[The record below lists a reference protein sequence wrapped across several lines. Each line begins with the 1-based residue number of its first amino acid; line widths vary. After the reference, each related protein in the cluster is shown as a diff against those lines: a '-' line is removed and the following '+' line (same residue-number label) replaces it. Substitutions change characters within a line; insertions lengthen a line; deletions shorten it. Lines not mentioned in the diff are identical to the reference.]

1 MKPTGAFEHLVSRR
15 TVWSSSMP
23 DQVKPVHRKRTAVIG
38 GLVAG
43 AVAITAVVIAVPWAL
58 AGQGV
63 ADLRADTNR
72 DGVVDLDG
80 RSDVEGKGEWTE
92 ERGAIFLPNIGDS
105 AGRGKPSD
113 PANAGLS
120 DAELAAIHDAND
132 NVPRATENF
141 APLRTMPIADLDDE
155 ATGTVALA
163 GVGAD
168 KARLFLER
176 DGEWV
181 FVDEGVQ
188 LSREEL
194 AAGLV
199 LGIDGRDVIRP
210 GEWDGKVTV
219 RFSVKQGL
227 LEDTDE
233 VQMRVAPV
241 LTHHHLQEVEQ
252 VVTSSDPESPVQTAF
267 VADLTERTRAIG
279 QPDPVALPAPWD
291 QWAQDYMEPGYATMP
306 GPDGTVRSIR
316 IIIRSPQSVREAGR
330 QVFELRGPGV
340 GAVQFEEGRRDEVNS
355 MGNVETIPPYEH
367 NGVSYPAG
375 RIITGAQGQKLPA
388 SLEFF
393 QAQGAQDPLVLD
405 SNWLGIGHVDEFVQ
419 FLPADNERG
428 WTIAVADPNAGRQIL
443 VDAQAAGHGS
453 VPTNSRPEGDSG
465 SPFPEP
471 PKRPID
477 EYLADAEAL
486 AQNESAAAH
495 IEENLEILLKET
507 GVGADEVVRI
517 PALFEDMAFSF
528 DFGGDG
534 TTPAEGEDE
543 FEMPPGFANDDRGPD
558 DPDHGSAAAYV
569 PGAINGIVIGTDY
582 IAPQQWGPVVDGK
595 DLFGEAVA
603 GVYADA
609 GLTVHWI
616 DDWDS
621 HHVMGGEVHC
631 GTNTLR
637 TMATEWWQ

>member
-1 MKPTGAFEHLVSRR
+1 MANEEEP
-15 TVWSSSMP
+15 
-23 DQVKPVHRKRTAVIG
+23 PVRRKRTAVIG

-43 AVAITAVVIAVPWAL
+43 AVAVAAVVIAVPWAL

-72 DGVVDLDG
+72 DGVVDVEGD
-80 RSDVEGKGEWTE
+80 SDVEGKGEWTE
-92 ERGAIFLPNIGDS
+92 ERGAVFLPNIGDS
-105 AGRGKPSD
+105 AGRGRPSD

-132 NVPRATENF
+132 DVPRATENF
-141 APLRTMPIADLDDE
+141 APLRTMPIDDLDGD
-155 ATGTVALA
+155 ATGTVALV
-163 GVGAD
+163 GDGAD
-168 KARLFLER
+168 KARLFLQR
-176 DGEWV
+176 GSEWV
-181 FVDEGVQ
+181 FLDEAAE
-188 LSREEL
+188 LTRDEL

-219 RFSVKQGL
+219 RFTVAQGL
-227 LEDTDE
+227 VDDTDE
-233 VQMRVAPV
+233 VQLRVAPV

-252 VVTSSDPESPVQTAF
+252 VVTSSDPGSPEQTRF
-267 VADLTERTRAIG
+267 VADLTERIGEIG
-279 QPDPVALPAPWD
+279 QPDPIALNAPWD

-306 GPDGTVRSIR
+306 GPDGTVTSIR
-316 IIIRSPQSVREAGR
+316 IIIRSPQTVREAGR

-340 GAVQFEEGRRDEVNS
+340 GAIQFEEGRRDEVNS
-355 MGNVETIPPYEH
+355 MGNVETTPPYEL

-393 QAQGAQDPLVLD
+393 QAQGAQDPIVLD

-428 WTIAVADPNAGRQIL
+428 WTIAVMDPAAGRKVL
-443 VDAQAAGHGS
+443 EEAQAAGHGDAL
-453 VPTNSRPEGDSG
+453 TNSRPVQEGGSDSF
-465 SPFPEP
+465 FPEP
-471 PKRPID
+471 PKRTID
-477 EYLADAEAL
+477 EYLADADAL

-495 IEENLEILLKET
+495 IEENLEVLLRET

-517 PALFEDMAFSF
+517 PALFEDMAFFS
-528 DFGGDG
+528 DAGASEEA
-534 TTPAEGEDE
+534 PAEGERSDEGAEE
-543 FEMPPGFANDDRGPD
+543 FEMPPGFPNDDRGPD
-558 DPDHGSAAAYV
+558 DPDHGWAAAYM

-582 IAPQQWGPVVDGK
+582 FAPQQWGPIVDGT
-595 DLFGEAVA
+595 DIFAEAVSRA
-603 GVYADA
+603 YADA
-609 GLTVHWI
+609 GMTVQWI

-637 TMATEWWQ
+637 TMATSWWEQ